1 MGASGVIMF
10 SRLPVDTL
18 GAQAESTSEAITK
31 VVKKHRD
38 ERPIPCVGNVLIFCF
53 IQELLTIIFTV
64 YQSAC
69 LAIYIRHDDLVA
81 FDELA

>member
-1 MGASGVIMF
+1 MF

-18 GAQAESTSEAITK
+18 GAQAESASEAMIT
-31 VVKKHRD
+31 VVKAIKCTLGK
-38 ERPIPCVGNVLIFCF
+38 IPAEDGVWSNLF
-53 IQELLTIIFTV
+53 IQELLTVIFTV
-64 YQSAC
+64 YQSTC